1 MTQFEEKTM
10 NAKNRKNGVSSSKAW
25 RSAMALDRLARAEHL
40 RLPSGATI
48 LAVRPE
54 PLEWILSGRI
64 PQHLLG
70 AALETGPTLSSGADR
85 EMTRE
90 EILELAAFARQLV
103 KASVV
108 KPAIGEGPDEIAL
121 DDIPVQDRAFIFEW
135 ACRALGRKSGVGGR
149 ESDVGDKSSSSSKPD
164 TRIPTPGPAPAG
176 QEDLSSEKLER
187 FR

>member
-1 MTQFEEKTM
+1 MAQFGEQTM
-10 NAKNRKNGVSSSKAW
+10 NAKNRKNGVSSPKAW
-25 RSAMALDRLARAEHL
+25 HSAMALDRLASAEHL

-70 AALETGPTLSSGADR
+70 AALEAGPTLSSGADR
-85 EMTRE
+85 EMSRE

-108 KPAIGEGPDEIAL
+108 KPAI
-121 DDIPVQDRAFIFEW
+121 
-135 ACRALGRKSGVGGR
+135 
-149 ESDVGDKSSSSSKPD
+149 
-164 TRIPTPGPAPAG
+164 
-176 QEDLSSEKLER
+176 
-187 FR
+187 